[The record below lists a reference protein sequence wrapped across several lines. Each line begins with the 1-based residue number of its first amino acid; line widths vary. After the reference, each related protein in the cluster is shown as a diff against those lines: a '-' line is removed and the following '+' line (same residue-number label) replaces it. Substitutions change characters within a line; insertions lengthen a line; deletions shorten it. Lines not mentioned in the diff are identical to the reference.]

1 MWVDTNSFYSKLDK
15 GVIMQISKENIE
27 KFKDHLNLFE
37 ISMMKQIEKTFT
49 QFREE
54 LDLYVKKDE

>member
-1 MWVDTNSFYSKLDK
+1 MRVDTNGFYSKMDK

>member
-1 MWVDTNSFYSKLDK
+1 MWVDTNSFYSKMDK